1 MYTLATKRSKPSVLF
16 LPDAP
21 DAEDS
26 LEGLASSQA
35 ATHQT
40 LLPDSENFRKKAQI

>member
-1 MYTLATKRSKPSVLF
+1 LF

-40 LLPDSENFRKKAQI
+40 LFQIAEISAKKLKYSGRKKIFAVRN